1 MNNPEKLLSDE
12 DKLQIATTFLT
23 SLRSRNWQM
32 MHTILTEDASWTLP
46 GTSLLSGEAKGAD
59 AVVDRARKLRNFGV
73 MVELLY
79 ILYSMEGV
87 AVSLHN
93 TGGRGELKLDEYVVI
108 VMELR
113 DKKIAR
119 LTTHLHDVP
128 AINGFFIEGII

>member
-1 MNNPEKLLSDE
+1 MNNPERLSDE
-12 DKLQIATTFLT
+12 DKLQIATTFLS

-73 MVELLY
+73 MVELLHV
-79 ILYSMEGV
+79 LYSMDGI

-93 TGGRGELKLDEYVVI
+93 TAGRGELKLDEYVVI

-113 DKKIAR
+113 DKRIAK

-128 AINGFFIEGII
+128 AIDGFFVEGII